1 MLTAYFDDSGTHLAA
16 EITLL
21 AGLHGNQH
29 QWALFENLWAEV
41 LSTTIPNKAARRFH
55 ATDCH
60 ASRAD
65 FAGWSRH
72 ETDYLM
78 HQLCRVI
85 LRCGLAGCGT
95 SVARKAWDKFVMGD
109 VRRATGDAERGCLQT
124 VFLDTLY
131 WAQRFAPHET
141 EIAFVFDDRPERKR
155 EYEVIHS
162 IFADNAKLVGE
173 KPELVSLTFAR
184 AAKSPPLQGADLF
197 AWEMYQEEVAC
208 LSNPLPYGKFHRP
221 LIASLV
227 KSGKFRIRNG
237 DVAMIANN
245 TPVVE
250 KMIDAAALAEID
262 RRFSKP

>member
-1 MLTAYFDDSGTHLAA
+1 MLTAYFDDSGTHASA

-21 AGLHGNQH
+21 AGLYGYQNQ
-29 QWALFENLWAEV
+29 WELFESLWAEV
-41 LSTTIPNKAARRFH
+41 LLTTIPNKTARRFH

-60 ASRAD
+60 ASRGD
-65 FAGWSRH
+65 FTGWSRH

-78 HQLCRVI
+78 RQLGRII
-85 LRCGLAGCGT
+85 LRSGFAGCAT
-95 SVARKAWDKFVMGD
+95 SVARKAWDKFVTGD

-131 WAQRFAPHET
+131 WAQQFSPHEA
-141 EIAFVFDDRPERKR
+141 EIAFVFDDRPERRR

-162 IFADNAKLVGE
+162 IFADNAKLGGE
-173 KPELVSLTFAR
+173 RPELVSLAFAR
-184 AAKSPPLQGADLF
+184 AAKSPPLQGADLL

-208 LSNPLPYGKFHRP
+208 LSNPMPHGKFHRP

-237 DVAMIANN
+237 DAATIAVATA
-245 TPVVE
+245 VVE
-250 KMIDAAALAEID
+250 KMIDPAALAEID
-262 RRFSKP
+262 CRFGKP